1 MPNVKTTKEMNALI
15 KKNRAIEKAKTF
27 LEKEGYFT
35 YNLWCV
41 DDVKSKFN
49 CTDEEAQDVLRRAM
63 QNDATMEQI
72 WLAIDIAGE
81 SNDLERVEEN
91 EE

>member
-1 MPNVKTTKEMNALI
+1 MPNETTKEMNALI

-41 DDVKSKFN
+41 DDVKCKFK
-49 CTDEEAQDVLRRAM
+49 CSDEQAQEVLRSAL

-72 WLAIDIAGE
+72 WLAIEVTGDADG
-81 SNDLERVEEN
+81 LERVEEN